1 METVAKL
8 FMNGRSQAVRIPK
21 AFRFEGVDSV
31 IVRKDGDTLLI
42 RPARVRPARNSWLT
56 FPDDAPL
63 AGDNFMNERPDLI
76 QLERLRF

>member
-31 IVRKDGDTLLI
+31 IVRKEGDALVM
-42 RPARVRPARNSWLT
+42 RPARKSWLT
-56 FPDDAPL
+56 FADDAPL
-63 AGDNFMNERPDLI
+63 ADDDFMAERPDLV
-76 QLERLRF
+76 QLGRVKF

>member
-8 FMNGRSQAVRIPK
+8 FMNGRSQAVRISK

-42 RPARVRPARNSWLT
+42 RPARKSWLT
-56 FPDDAPL
+56 FRDDAPS
-63 AGDNFMNERPDLI
+63 ADADFMDERTDLM
-76 QLERLRF
+76 QPERVGF

>member
-42 RPARVRPARNSWLT
+42 RPARKSWLT

-63 AGDNFMNERPDLI
+63 TDNDFMTERPDLM
-76 QLERLRF
+76 QLGRVKF

>member
-31 IVRKDGDTLLI
+31 IVSKDGDTLLI
-42 RPARVRPARNSWLT
+42 RPARKSWLT
-56 FPDDAPL
+56 FPDDAPP
-63 AGDNFMNERPDLI
+63 ADDDFMNERPDLV
-76 QLERLRF
+76 QPERVRF